1 MMDCVL
7 SGSLLVVYSLFC
19 YAMCVFFRA
28 NKLSLSLSIA
38 LCIAVAWNAAVWRA
52 GAAECRDTFVRF
64 DNLASTSAG
73 RTPPATGVSTLDEC
87 RARCLRDDDCAGFN
101 WMRDGRNDTDK
112 CLLYDGLVGDTSEVT
127 LFDLYARER
136 CQPNMFITF
145 GPGMPLTHTHTH
157 THTRTHPFNSPFSGT
172 TQVSRYQKGKTNLD
186 VTEARDSE

>member
-1 MMDCVL
+1 M
-7 SGSLLVVYSLFC
+7 
-19 YAMCVFFRA
+19 
-28 NKLSLSLSIA
+28 
-38 LCIAVAWNAAVWRA
+38 A

-157 THTRTHPFNSPFSGT
+157 AHTRLTALFPGLHRRAGTRKVKPIWMLLKQETVSSSGISWAICKSAPHSRQITTPAPHHPASNSYT
-172 TQVSRYQKGKTNLD
+172 YYY
-186 VTEARDSE
+186 

>member
-1 MMDCVL
+1 
-7 SGSLLVVYSLFC
+7 
-19 YAMCVFFRA
+19 
-28 NKLSLSLSIA
+28 
-38 LCIAVAWNAAVWRA
+38 VWRA

-157 THTRTHPFNSPFSGT
+157 ARTHPFNSPFSGT

>member
-1 MMDCVL
+1 M
-7 SGSLLVVYSLFC
+7 
-19 YAMCVFFRA
+19 
-28 NKLSLSLSIA
+28 
-38 LCIAVAWNAAVWRA
+38 WRA

-87 RARCLRDDDCAGFN
+87 RARCLSDDDCAGFN
-101 WMRDGRNDTDK
+101 WMRDGLNDTDK

-145 GPGMPLTHTHTH
+145 GPGMPLMGLLQLRYEHDSSTI
-157 THTRTHPFNSPFSGT
+157 RLRFERDT
-172 TQVSRYQKGKTNLD
+172 TSYEELCHLCAFEQ
-186 VTEARDSE
+186 